1 MDIARPSN
9 ITRIAALFS
18 KNEKLRARVLVDFCA
33 CSETIQS
40 IERVYKEFGYRA
52 CPHTAVGFACLE
64 RQIKKLNLETID
76 YCGIVIST
84 ADAVKFVGAHPIYE
98 TLKNRGGGLLKR
110 PTLSI
115 HNSVQ
120 RVEKVIAYLSR
131 KRMLMLIGMPSCG
144 KTTLGRQMS
153 VKCLDI
159 DTIMGRVH
167 GGVSLFK
174 IKSKLG
180 DEDFMAFE
188 EHVALSQL
196 MLRDIDRSRFIMS
209 PGGSIIYCNRVM
221 EHACKRDDLL
231 IVYLEWDK
239 ETIFQRTERFTNR
252 AVVFPPNMDINSFYE
267 SRHTL
272 YSKFADVTIHCEG
285 HNEGA
290 LLDLLGSLINSPDE
304 ATQNV
309 S

>member
-1 MDIARPSN
+1 
-9 ITRIAALFS
+9 
-18 KNEKLRARVLVDFCA
+18 
-33 CSETIQS
+33 
-40 IERVYKEFGYRA
+40 
-52 CPHTAVGFACLE
+52 
-64 RQIKKLNLETID
+64 
-76 YCGIVIST
+76 
-84 ADAVKFVGAHPIYE
+84 
-98 TLKNRGGGLLKR
+98 
-110 PTLSI
+110 
-115 HNSVQ
+115 
-120 RVEKVIAYLSR
+120 
-131 KRMLMLIGMPSCG
+131 
-144 KTTLGRQMS
+144 
-153 VKCLDI
+153 
-159 DTIMGRVH
+159 
-167 GGVSLFK
+167 
-174 IKSKLG
+174 
-180 DEDFMAFE
+180 
-188 EHVALSQL
+188 
-196 MLRDIDRSRFIMS
+196 
-209 PGGSIIYCNRVM
+209 M